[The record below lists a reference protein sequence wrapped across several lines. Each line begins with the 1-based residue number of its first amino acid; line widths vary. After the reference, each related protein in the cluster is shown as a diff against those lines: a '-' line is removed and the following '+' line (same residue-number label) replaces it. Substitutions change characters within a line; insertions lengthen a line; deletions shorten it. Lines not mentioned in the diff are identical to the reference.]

1 MKREMKKYG
10 LPEPEFYEER
20 DSFKV
25 IFRNTPITENSQTG
39 AQNMEHIT
47 IDELKA
53 KVLNYCKI
61 PKSSKE
67 IREYVGL
74 SSKTYVADSIIKP
87 LLKAGM
93 LEYTNKRSINARN
106 QKYITVKK

>member
-1 MKREMKKYG
+1 MAH
-10 LPEPEFYEER
+10 
-20 DSFKV
+20 
-25 IFRNTPITENSQTG
+25 N
-39 AQNMEHIT
+39 T

-53 KVLNYCKI
+53 KVLNYCEM

-74 SSKTYVADSIIKP
+74 SSKTYVVDSIIKP

-93 LEYTNKRSINARN
+93 LEYTNKKSINARN
-106 QKYITVKK
+106 QKYITVKKINARTK